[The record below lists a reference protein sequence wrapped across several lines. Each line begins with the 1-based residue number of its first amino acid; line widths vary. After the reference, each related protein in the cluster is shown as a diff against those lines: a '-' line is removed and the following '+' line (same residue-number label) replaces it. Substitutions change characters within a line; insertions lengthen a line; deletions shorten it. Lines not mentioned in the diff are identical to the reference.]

1 MALPWQVCGEVIPSP
16 SFWTL
21 PIFGK
26 HMHKV
31 EVFEKIK
38 ELGLP
43 AVLRGPSP
51 ELTVKT
57 AEALIA
63 GGVLGIEITYS
74 TPKAE
79 EVVRTLARK
88 FDNRIVL
95 GMGTLTRT
103 GQAMS
108 AKEAGAH
115 FLVSP
120 ICEENLVKSMVAS
133 ELLTM
138 AGALT
143 PTEVFQAFSL
153 GSDVIKIFP
162 GSLAGPAYIKGLKGP
177 FPYIPMMP
185 TGGVNAANMAEW
197 FSTGVVAVG
206 AGSELFPP
214 QLARDGK
221 FDEISKRASE
231 FMQLVK
237 AARHQSTA

>member
-1 MALPWQVCGEVIPSP
+1 MN
-16 SFWTL
+16 
-21 PIFGK
+21 
-26 HMHKV
+26 KV
-31 EVFEKIK
+31 EVLEKVK
-38 ELGLP
+38 ELGLL
-43 AVLRGPSP
+43 AVLRGSSP

-74 TPKAE
+74 TPNAE
-79 EVVRTLARK
+79 EVVRTLTRK
-88 FDNRIVL
+88 FDNNILL
-95 GMGTLTRT
+95 GMGTLTKI
-103 GQAMS
+103 GQALS

-143 PTEVFQAFSL
+143 PTEVFQAFSR
-153 GSDVIKIFP
+153 GSDVVKIFP
-162 GSLAGPAYIKGLKGP
+162 GLFAGPAYIKALKGP

-185 TGGVNAANMAEW
+185 TGGVNAGNVAEW
-197 FSTGVVAVG
+197 FSVGVVAVG
-206 AGSELFPP
+206 AGSELCPP

-231 FMQLVK
+231 FMQAVK
-237 AARHQSTA
+237 AARAKSRGQTEIL